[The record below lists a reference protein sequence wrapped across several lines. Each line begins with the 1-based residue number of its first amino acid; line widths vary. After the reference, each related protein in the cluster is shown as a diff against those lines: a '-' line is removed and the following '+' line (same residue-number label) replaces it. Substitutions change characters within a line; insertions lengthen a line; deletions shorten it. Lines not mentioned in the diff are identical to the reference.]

1 MDQCGGL
8 NESGLCRL
16 IYVNA
21 WSPVGGTWVGLS
33 GVALEEGVCHFGA
46 PKVHA
51 MPIVSLSL
59 SPTWGSR

>member
-1 MDQCGGL
+1 M
-8 NESGLCRL
+8 
-16 IYVNA
+16 NA